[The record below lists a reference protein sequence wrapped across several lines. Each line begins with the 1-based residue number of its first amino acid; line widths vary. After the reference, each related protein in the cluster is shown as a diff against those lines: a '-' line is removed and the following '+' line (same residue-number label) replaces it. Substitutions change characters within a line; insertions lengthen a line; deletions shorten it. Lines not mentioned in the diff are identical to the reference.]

1 MFAIYVL
8 EMRLNVMA
16 KFFDM
21 LGLSLI
27 LILMIF
33 ILYTPLAFVH
43 ELGHFIVAIVLRLDV
58 TTFTLGYAPYTAIF
72 NISNQSTTCFA
83 IGSLQ
88 IELKPTV
95 LGGSIYIPL
104 SDGDK
109 ANIYNDWLLAFRLI
123 LVVSAGFIMNF
134 SLSYFLTR
142 WSGYSFYVLNSLV
155 FARRK
160 FFSRGYFIAV
170 TAIATYLMGLY
181 SMFGS
186 GQDGS
191 HIVVILKAIIYRTN
205 V

>member
-1 MFAIYVL
+1 MT
-8 EMRLNVMA
+8 
-16 KFFDM
+16 KFLDV

-27 LILMIF
+27 HIVLIF

-43 ELGHFIVAIVLRLDV
+43 ELGHFVVALVLRLDV
-58 TTFTLGYAPYTAIF
+58 TMFTLGYAPYAAIF
-72 NISNQSTTCFA
+72 NLSNQGTTCFA

-88 IELKPTV
+88 IELRPTV

-104 SDGDK
+104 SDSDK

-134 SLSYFLTR
+134 SLGYFLTR
-142 WSGYSFYVLNSLV
+142 WSGYFFGIFNSLL
-155 FARRK
+155 FARGK

-170 TAIATYLMGLY
+170 TAIATCLMGLY

-191 HIVVILKAIIYRTN
+191 HIISILKAIIYRTSI
-205 V
+205 